1 MSVFL
6 VVIRN
11 PFNPSERDLLPVE
24 HIQAKTIA
32 GYLADVAGRIENNEI
47 VVSVNGGIVPP
58 ENWDCTTVAAGA
70 YIAVCPVI
78 GKGDD
83 GKSILGTIAGI
94 ALSVY
99 SGNIANGLWTG
110 GVGVAGSVGFASYLA
125 ATAVM
130 FVGGMLINSL
140 TPQPKIDT
148 SNVDTSATYS
158 WDKTSSINRQ
168 GNPVGITYGTVQPTP
183 QLLSSHIS
191 GYETNSY
198 LNLLLCGGDGP
209 IDAITD
215 VRIDDNPTS
224 NYDDVQVDLRLG
236 TNDQAAIPNFGE
248 NFADQD
254 LNYEVTSDWAVQRLD
269 GNGYYA
275 FEVAVQFPNG
285 LYYLD
290 GSGNAQVTHVW
301 IDVDYREVGDESWIP
316 MVSNL
321 DCWAGRTDSV
331 RYSLRCDHAS
341 LGIQINPLK
350 QYEVRMRCRDRSGTS
365 NRYINRFYW
374 IQLSGITYAG
384 FCHPGKA
391 LVGIRALATSQLSG
405 SMPTITWKQTR
416 SQVLVCSDAGYVW
429 KAATNPAWAAYDLIH
444 RCKLLK
450 DIRDGLAKMV
460 VFGAP
465 VGRLIYQDFAAWAD
479 YCDRH
484 NLTVNIFIDSAN
496 DLWTAL
502 KDIESC
508 GRGKVLTRGT
518 RFGCVYDGDKTIV
531 QMFSMGNIVA
541 GTFKETFMSTKDRAN
556 AVEVTFNNKDR
567 NYERDTV
574 IVYSDDYDSSDVIKN
589 PTQITM
595 NGIVTWDQAYREAK
609 YRLRVNQY
617 MLRSV
622 SFDAA
627 VDAIACQVGD
637 AILVQHDVPQWGF
650 GGRCVG
656 EMDASTV
663 RLDQKV
669 TLEPGKTYEI
679 MIRFS
684 ETDAMEKRMVS
695 PVAEATTTD
704 TLAVMSPF
712 AAVPTEFD
720 DVYTFGEAGLYAKPF
735 VVTAITRSAD
745 QVRTITAVEY
755 VEGIYTEATTI
766 PQINYSALNSKVNIT
781 SGSLSQATYRQRD
794 GTIVSNVYAS
804 WTIPRG
810 RKASKFDVYVSTD
823 GQNWSYYASTTDTSM
838 VMSGAHS
845 QTTYWVKVYAK
856 NEAGIYGDPAWDSI
870 YVTGR
875 DMPPPNVTGLVVS
888 VDPADR
894 TRAVLTWGT
903 VEAPDLRG
911 YRVSFEGQSIE
922 TATNQAIVTA
932 TTANMAV
939 SVVAVDNSGN
949 LSETA
954 ATIAAPTVPY
964 PSQVAGFTVVP
975 EPTDRTVLDLSWSPA
990 TDSDLALYE
999 VRSGASWAAGTVV
1012 GRVQAN
1018 RLTYRVPETGSYT
1031 FWIAAQNAANRYGAP
1046 VSVTLQASCEPSDV
1060 ATFVACQNG
1069 NNVLLSWEQVS
1080 DTDVSRYEIRE
1091 GGSFSGG
1098 ALVAT
1103 NVTGTSYQVPVDTEA
1118 QHRYHVKAI
1127 NNAGYYSANA
1137 ASASVSVT
1145 NLAPRN
1151 VIFSYNEM
1159 QLRSGT
1165 ANNTVFGSSSI
1176 TFNSVSGKFSDYS
1189 QVRFN
1194 ELGNPKTTTFAN
1206 LPGRFSDYANTR
1218 FADVDGAALK
1228 LASAAMSGTY
1238 ESAVRDMGQ
1247 IITANISCEFLASVL
1262 ITTGTS
1268 ANLEYCLSNDGNV
1281 WSAWVPFYPIQ
1292 ATFKCIKTRVVLSTV
1307 DASKTPE
1314 VLRWILRI
1322 DVPDTDRYGTA
1333 TVGEGGSSVVYGHTY
1348 WSNPY
1353 VAPMA
1358 TESGK
1363 RAEIVSIGTAAF
1375 TVRVLNGLTGADVGG
1390 TITWHSRGY

>member
-11 PFNPSERDLLPVE
+11 PFNPSDRDLLPVE
-24 HIQAKTIA
+24 HIQTKTLA
-32 GYLADVAGRIENNEI
+32 GYLADIADRIENNEI

-58 ENWDCTTVAAGA
+58 EKWDCTTVSAGA

-130 FVGGMLINSL
+130 FVGGMLINAL
-140 TPQPKIDT
+140 TPQPK
-148 SNVDTSATYS
+148 VDTSTVDTSSTYS

-168 GNPVGITYGTVQPTP
+168 GNSVGITYGTVQPTP
-183 QLLSSHIS
+183 QLLSSHVS
-191 GYETNSY
+191 GWEKESY

-209 IDAITD
+209 INSIAN
-215 VRIDDNPTS
+215 VRIDDNPIA
-224 NYDDVQVDLRLG
+224 NYENVQLDLRTG
-236 TNDQAAIPNFGE
+236 TNEQTAIPNFGE
-248 NFADQD
+248 NFADKD
-254 LNYEVTSDWAVQRLD
+254 LNYEVSDDWSVQLMD
-269 GNGYYA
+269 GNGYNA
-275 FEVAVQFPNG
+275 FEVAVQFPSG

-290 GSGNAQVTHVW
+290 NNGNAQAAEVW
-301 IDVDYREVGDESWIP
+301 IDVQFREVGDEGWQT
-316 MVSNL
+316 MVDNIG
-321 DCWAGRTDSV
+321 CWAAQTSTV
-331 RYSLRCDHAS
+331 RYSLRSDNS
-341 LGIQINPLK
+341 TINVQISPMK
-350 QYEVRMRCRDRSGTS
+350 QYEVRMRCRSRSGTTS
-365 NRYINRFYW
+365 RHVTRFYW
-374 IQLSGITYAG
+374 TQLSGITYAG
-384 FCHPGKA
+384 FCHPGKV

-405 SMPTITWKQTR
+405 SMPTITWEQTR
-416 SQVLVCSDAGYVW
+416 SGVWVWDGSQYVA
-429 KAATNPAWAAYDLIH
+429 KAATNPAWAAYDLVH
-444 RCKLLK
+444 RCKQLK
-450 DIRDGLAKMV
+450 DIRDGQYKFVA
-460 VFGAP
+460 FGAP
-465 VGRLIYQDFAAWAD
+465 VKRLIYQDFAAWAD

-496 DLWTAL
+496 DLWTSL

-508 GRGKVLTRGT
+508 GRGKVITRGT

-531 QMFSMGNIVA
+531 QMFSMGNIIA

-637 AILVQHDVPQWGF
+637 AVLVQHDVPQWGF
-650 GGRCVG
+650 GGRCMG
-656 EMDASTV
+656 DMTASTV
-663 RLDQKV
+663 RMDQSV
-669 TLEPGKTYEI
+669 ILEPGKAYDI
-679 MIRFS
+679 MVRFS
-684 ETDAMEKRMVS
+684 DTDVLEKRMVS
-695 PVAEATTTD
+695 PVEETTTTD
-704 TLAVMSPF
+704 VITVMSPF
-712 AAVPTEFD
+712 SSAPAEF

-755 VEGIYTEATTI
+755 VEGIYTESTSI
-766 PQINYSALNSKVNIT
+766 PVINYSALDSKINVI
-781 SGSLSQATYRQRD
+781 SGSLGEETYRQRD
-794 GTIVSNVYAS
+794 GTIVSNIHAS
-804 WTIPRG
+804 WAIKRG
-810 RKASKFDVYVSTD
+810 RKAAQYDVYCCTD
-823 GQNWSYYASTTDTSM
+823 GQSWMYYTSTRDTKIVAQNVQPQM
-838 VMSGAHS
+838 
-845 QTTYWVKVYAK
+845 TYWVKVVAR
-856 NEAGIYGDPAWDSI
+856 NEAGICGDPAIASI
-870 YVTGR
+870 FITGR
-875 DMPPPNVTGLVVS
+875 DMPPPNVTGLAVS

-894 TRAVLTWGT
+894 TRAVLTWDP
-903 VEAPDLRG
+903 VSAPDLRG

-954 ATIAAPTVPY
+954 ATITAPTVPY
-964 PSQVAGFTVVP
+964 PSQVAGFMVVP
-975 EPTDRTVLDLSWSPA
+975 EPTDRTVLDLSWSPV

-1018 RLTYRVPETGSYT
+1018 RLTYRIPATGSYM
-1031 FWIAAQNAANRYGAP
+1031 FWIAAQNAANRYGTP
-1046 VSVTLQASCEPSDV
+1046 VVVTLQASCEPSDV

-1069 NNVLLSWEQVS
+1069 NNVLLSWERVG

-1091 GGSFSGG
+1091 GGSFAGG

-1118 QHRYHVKAI
+1118 LHRYHIKAI

-1145 NLAPRN
+1145 NLASRN

-1159 QLRSGT
+1159 QLRSGN
-1165 ANNTVFGSSSI
+1165 ASNTVFGASSI
-1176 TFNSVSGKFSDYS
+1176 TFNSVAGKFSDYS

-1194 ELGNPKTTTFAN
+1194 ELGNYQTTTFSN
-1206 LPGRFSDYANTR
+1206 MPGRFSDYANTR
-1218 FADVDGAALK
+1218 FSDVDGVSLK
-1228 LASAAMSGTY
+1228 LLLPNMSGTY
-1238 ESAVRDMGQ
+1238 ESSVHDMGQ

-1262 ITTGTS
+1262 LTNGTS
-1268 ANLEYCLSNDGNV
+1268 ANLEYCLSNDGSV
-1281 WSAWVPFYPIQ
+1281 WSAWLPFYPVQ
-1292 ATFKCIKTRVVLSTV
+1292 ATFQYIKTRVLLNTD

-1314 VLRWILRI
+1314 VLRWTLRV
-1322 DVPDTDRYGTA
+1322 DVPDVDKYGNA
-1333 TVGEGGSSVVYGHTY
+1333 TVAVGGSSIGYGYTY
-1348 WSNPY
+1348 WNDPFVSPT
-1353 VAPMA
+1353 A

-1363 RAEIVSIGTAAF
+1363 RAEIVSIGTNAF

-1390 TITWHSRGY
+1390 SITWHSRGY